1 MPDLY
6 PPILQLWLLRLP
18 SAVDLLFIYLML
30 TLKVITE
37 TEEAGVWTSAITK
50 ETVLWNGQGL
60 DPGGLI
66 CQVKLTC

>member
-1 MPDLY
+1 MFKENCQSD
-6 PPILQLWLLRLP
+6 
-18 SAVDLLFIYLML
+18 SAV
-30 TLKVITE
+30 LKVITV